1 MLDVSSFKK
10 RLHKKNKMASIDDGK
25 RLRNKYRTHFHSFP
39 LSFFLIFFILNISKC
54 NGWQSTGTYR
64 HPRYAEFDPP
74 RILPSNDFQTVKA
87 NSTYTVRCEGSRG
100 VSWRIPETATE
111 ELRTRISISH
121 RLQGQDGNM
130 GNRNSAIRKSFRSNY
145 RKGRNNLSSKLDQRS
160 KNDKTY
166 VTVLTIQRLTYSDT
180 GTFTC
185 TYNGTTDLDS
195 IDNSTSVHLYV
206 DDRNHLLR
214 TTSSFD
220 FLHAVQS
227 QTLILPCMPTH
238 PDVNVTLWR
247 EGSGGAQRVFMNQY
261 ISFDPKVSTTF
272 ELRNAYIDKI
282 MINLIVDK
290 NFAMI
295 KKIVLLSEN

>member
-1 MLDVSSFKK
+1 MLDVSSIKK
-10 RLHKKNKMASIDDGK
+10 NFYKKNKMASIIGVR
-25 RLRNKYRTHFHSFP
+25 RLHKKNISSFHSSH
-39 LSFFLIFFILNISKC
+39 LLYITLFLIYNISSC
-54 NGWQSTGTYR
+54 NGWQNTSIDR

-74 RILPSNDFQTVKA
+74 RVLPSNDFQTVKA

-100 VSWRIPETATE
+100 VSWRIPETANQD
-111 ELRTRISISH
+111 LRSRISISH
-121 RLQGQDGNM
+121 NTQVEGSNM
-130 GNRNSAIRKSFRSNY
+130 KNRHSSRRNNFRSNY
-145 RKGRNNLSSKLDQRS
+145 RQGRNNPSSKLNKRNN
-160 KNDKTY
+160 NDKTY
-166 VTVLTIQRLTYSDT
+166 DTVLTIKGLTYSDT

-247 EGSGGAQRVFMNQY
+247 DGNRGPERVFMDQY
-261 ISFDPKVSTTF
+261 ISFDPKVSQ
-272 ELRNAYIDKI
+272 A
-282 MINLIVDK
+282 V
-290 NFAMI
+290 
-295 KKIVLLSEN
+295 

>member
-10 RLHKKNKMASIDDGK
+10 LLRKKNKMVSISDGR
-25 RLRNKYRTHFHSFP
+25 RLRKKYNRHIHSSHQLF
-39 LSFFLIFFILNISKC
+39 LLIFFVLNISKC
-54 NGWQSTGTYR
+54 NGRQSAGIDR

-100 VSWRIPETATE
+100 VSWRIPETANPD
-111 ELRTRISISH
+111 LRSRISISH
-121 RLQGQDGNM
+121 NMQQQGGTTN
-130 GNRNSAIRKSFRSNY
+130 NRKFSRRNSFRRNN
-145 RKGRNNLSSKLDQRS
+145 RKGRNNPSSKLDQDRE
-160 KNDKTY
+160 NDKTY
-166 VTVLTIQRLTYSDT
+166 VTVLRIKGLTYSDT

-247 EGSGGAQRVFMNQY
+247 DGSRRPERVFMNQY
-261 ISFDPKVSTTF
+261 ISFDPKVS
-272 ELRNAYIDKI
+272 
-282 MINLIVDK
+282 
-290 NFAMI
+290 I
-295 KKIVLLSEN
+295 KKTYKV

>member
-1 MLDVSSFKK
+1 MLDISSFKK
-10 RLHKKNKMASIDDGK
+10 ILYKKNKMASSNDGR
-25 RLRNKYRTHFHSFP
+25 RLRNSYFHSTHIIF
-39 LSFFLIFFILNISKC
+39 LLIFFNISKC
-54 NGWQSTGTYR
+54 NGWQNAGFNR

-100 VSWRIPETATE
+100 VSWRIPETANQD
-111 ELRTRISISH
+111 LRSRISISH
-121 RLQGQDGNM
+121 NMQQQGGTTN
-130 GNRNSAIRKSFRSNY
+130 NRKFSRRNSFRRNN
-145 RKGRNNLSSKLDQRS
+145 RKGRNNPSSKLDQDRE
-160 KNDKTY
+160 NDKTY
-166 VTVLTIQRLTYSDT
+166 VTVLTIKGLTYSDT

-247 EGSGGAQRVFMNQY
+247 DGSRRPERVLMNQY
-261 ISFDPKVSTTF
+261 ISFDPKVSI
-272 ELRNAYIDKI
+272 EKMYK
-282 MINLIVDK
+282 V
-290 NFAMI
+290 
-295 KKIVLLSEN
+295 